1 MRASSTIIAVATA
14 WIVGMPSAYA
24 ADMLINPDAST
35 IFLLQCEFA
44 KTVPPYEAITH
55 WGGAVQSS
63 DEFHKP
69 EAIKQAD
76 ASLHAK
82 AASLQGVL
90 KITVNLGS
98 HFSEYD
104 SQYGEYD
111 FDISDGSYVGY
122 SAFGRQVRIA
132 LTNGTRAQTWKLGPK
147 EAEDALRKNKGDRL
161 ATLALTLM
169 LLESPPAVDGEPM
182 VLNARVIGYDVLT
195 GYSHVKLGSVVV
207 DNAP

>member
-1 MRASSTIIAVATA
+1 MRASLAIIALATA
-14 WIVGMPSAYA
+14 WVIGMPSAYA
-24 ADMLINPDAST
+24 ADIIVNPDASA

-44 KTVPPYEAITH
+44 KTDPPYEAITH
-55 WGGAVQSS
+55 WGGTVQSS
-63 DEFHKP
+63 DEFHRP

-82 AASLQGVL
+82 AASLQGVE
-90 KITVNLGS
+90 KIIVNLGS

-104 SQYGEYD
+104 AQYNEYD
-111 FDISDGSYVGY
+111 FDINDGSYIAY

-132 LTNGTRAQTWKLGPK
+132 LTNGTKAQTGKLGPK
-147 EAEDALRKNKGDRL
+147 EAEEALRKNKGDRL
-161 ATLALTLM
+161 ATLVLTLM
-169 LLESPPAVDGEPM
+169 LLESDGEPV

-207 DNAP
+207 DNAQ

>member
-1 MRASSTIIAVATA
+1 MRSNLAIIALATA
-14 WIVGMPSAYA
+14 WVIGMPSAHA
-24 ADMLINPDAST
+24 ADIVVNPDASA
-35 IFLLQCEFA
+35 IFLLQCEFS

-55 WGGAVQSS
+55 WGGTVQSS

-82 AASLQGVL
+82 AASLHDVK

-104 SQYGEYD
+104 AQYGEYD
-111 FDISDGSYVGY
+111 FDINDGSYIAY

-132 LTNGTRAQTWKLGPK
+132 LTNGTKAQTWKLGPK
-147 EAEDALRKNKGDRL
+147 EAEEALRKNKGDRL
-161 ATLALTLM
+161 ATLVLTLM

-182 VLNARVIGYDVLT
+182 VLNARIIGYDVLT

-207 DNAP
+207 DNAQ